1 MNHPDKFKRVFDS
14 PKPHEEELPI
24 PWNKNLD
31 EFEKLLVLKAIRMD
45 KVLSGI
51 ESWISVKLGKQFI
64 IPPTFDLPKC
74 YKDSCNLTPLIFMLS
89 PGSDPV
95 TDFIKFAK
103 EMDKKTESISLGQGQ
118 GPKAQELVRSG
129 ELKGT
134 WILLQNCHLAASWMP

>member
-1 MNHPDKFKRVFDS
+1 
-14 PKPHEEELPI
+14 
-24 PWNKNLD
+24 
-31 EFEKLLVLKAIRMD
+31 MD

-64 IPPTFDLPKC
+64 IPPTFDLSKC
-74 YKDSCNLTPLIFMLS
+74 YKDSSNVAPLIFMLS

-103 EMDKKTESISLGQGQ
+103 QMDRKTESISLGQGQ

-129 ELKGT
+129 
-134 WILLQNCHLAASWMP
+134 